1 MKYLRKF
8 TDAATANT
16 FLASD
21 DNLSPNV
28 TYVESNKHVLFDIK
42 PGLFI
47 QHVNGKLF
55 TLEDWAAQGFA
66 VSDANGI
73 AVCDANSSFVIS
85 KDSLGQRTWGVSQI
99 VNNVLTTTNT
109 NTAKADYDGE
119 DHTREIVRQLD
130 GIVDESGI
138 TGAPAAKACAA
149 YRFPNGKPG
158 YLPSYGELMFI
169 YNNMTTINKMLN
181 AIGGTALEWIV
192 GTSTKYI
199 IWSSTQRSET
209 AAWCVST
216 SYTTNFYADKNQEGY
231 VRPITKL

>member
-1 MKYLRKF
+1 MRYLRKF

-28 TYVESNKHVLFDIK
+28 IYVESNKHVLFDIK
-42 PGLFI
+42 QGLFI

-55 TLEDWAAQGFA
+55 TSEGWEAQGFA
-66 VSDANGI
+66 PSDANGV

-85 KDSLGQRTWGVSQI
+85 KDSLGLRTWGVSYI
-99 VNNVLTTTNT
+99 VNNVLATTNT

-119 DHTREIVRQLD
+119 DHTREIVRQLT
-130 GIVDESGI
+130 GVADESGI
-138 TGAPAAKACAA
+138 TGAPAAQDAAA

-158 YLPSYGELMFI
+158 YLPSFGELMFM
-169 YNNMTTINKMLN
+169 YNNRTTINEMLN
-181 AIGGTALEWIV
+181 AIGGTALEWKT
-192 GTSTKYI
+192 GTSAKYI

-209 AAWCVST
+209 AAWCVLT
-216 SYTTNFYADKNQEGY
+216 SYSPSYYADKNQAGY